1 MSNQFIGARQ
11 TTLAREIQLTGTG
24 VHSGA
29 PVSLTLH
36 PAEADIGL
44 RFLVTKR
51 GKVISEIA
59 AHVANVKESHTLHR
73 HR

>member
-36 PAEADIGL
+36 PAEADTGL
-44 RFLVTKR
+44 RFLVAKR

-59 AHVANVKESHTLHR
+59 AHVANVKI
-73 HR
+73 